1 MAEIASWNGHSFTV
15 SPKLIRGF
23 TGLTIKGSSET
34 EDKTSDGQKYV
45 SRKNSNPSEIT
56 LTAEL
61 NALTGC
67 DVKNEALK
75 FVDEAQSGAKN
86 YFYMG
91 GKKLITCQLMLTEAS
106 VSETTI
112 APNGT
117 WISCKVKLT
126 MKQCAKYDG
135 SSSSSSP
142 SSSSSSSSSSG
153 SGSSSGSKKTST
165 KKTSTTTTKKT
176 TTAAV
181 VGAVAG
187 AVTAVATT
195 VKKAV
200 SAATSTASKVTSA
213 LKSAVSAVNAAK
225 KTSSTTKKTSVVS
238 KVTTAVKNKVKALA
252 K

>member
-75 FVDEAQSGAKN
+75 FVDEARSGAKN

-135 SSSSSSP
+135 SSSSSS
-142 SSSSSSSSSSG
+142 SS
-153 SGSSSGSKKTST
+153 SSSGSKKTST

-181 VGAVAG
+181 AGAVVGAVA
-187 AVTAVATT
+187 AVAKTVTT
-195 VKKAV
+195 VVKA
-200 SAATSTASKVTSA
+200 ASTASKTASA
-213 LKSAVSAVNAAK
+213 LKAAVEAVNNAK

-238 KVTTAVKNKVKALA
+238 KVTSAIKNKIKAL
-252 K
+252 KK

>member
-75 FVDEAQSGAKN
+75 FVDEARSGAKN

-91 GKKLITCQLMLTEAS
+91 GKKLIACQLMLTEAS

-135 SSSSSSP
+135 T

-153 SGSSSGSKKTST
+153 SSGSKKSST
-165 KKTSTTTTKKT
+165 KSTSTTTKKT
-176 TTAAV
+176 TASTVASVVSKVVNTVKTVATAVKAATTGV
-181 VGAVAG
+181 KAAS
-187 AVTAVATT
+187 ALKTAVA
-195 VKKAV
+195 
-200 SAATSTASKVTSA
+200 
-213 LKSAVSAVNAAK
+213 AVNAAK
-225 KTSSTTKKTSVVS
+225 KTSSTTKKTSVAS
-238 KVTTAVKNKVKALA
+238 KVTSSLKNKIKAL
-252 K
+252 KK

>member
-75 FVDEAQSGAKN
+75 FVDEARSGAKN

-135 SSSSSSP
+135 TG

-153 SGSSSGSKKTST
+153 SSSSSSGSKKTST

-187 AVTAVATT
+187 AVAAVAKTATT
-195 VKKAV
+195 VVKAV
-200 SAATSTASKVTSA
+200 STASKTASA
-213 LKSAVSAVNAAK
+213 LKAAVAAVNNAK

-238 KVTTAVKNKVKALA
+238 KVTSAIKNKIKAL
-252 K
+252 KK